1 MKRLAQDTTCVV
13 DDPDR
18 DLRPPFV
25 VSLHHALSQDSS
37 SSSMVRFFAGM
48 PSWCQELEITQQ
60 QSLPLHTPRLCR
72 LAFV

>member
-25 VSLHHALSQDSS
+25 VSLHHPLSQDSES
-37 SSSMVRFFAGM
+37 VVRFFAGM
-48 PSWCQELEITQQ
+48 PSWQLKITQQ

>member
-25 VSLHHALSQDSS
+25 VSLHHALSQDSAES
-37 SSSMVRFFAGM
+37 SSSVVRFCGDAKFEKL
-48 PSWCQELEITQQ
+48 SSKSLN
-60 QSLPLHTPRLCR
+60 QSSN
-72 LAFV
+72 